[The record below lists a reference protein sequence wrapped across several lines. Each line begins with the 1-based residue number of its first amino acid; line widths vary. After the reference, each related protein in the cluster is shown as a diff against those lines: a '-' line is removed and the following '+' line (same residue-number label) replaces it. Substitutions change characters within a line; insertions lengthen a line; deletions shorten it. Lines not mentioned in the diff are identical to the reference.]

1 MKTNKIKR
9 TIVVKPETWDKLTK
23 LSNEIGLTR
32 SEIIELSID
41 SVKTIKLKPR
51 ITFK

>member
-9 TIVVKPETWDKLTK
+9 TIVVKLETWDKLTK
-23 LSNEIGLTR
+23 LSKETDLTR
-32 SEIIELSID
+32 SDIIELLID
-41 SVKTIKLKPR
+41 SVDTIELKPK